1 MIFTLFGILITSIA
15 VSPTFGENE
24 SIVVSTDKSS
34 YSENDVISIYGEIK
48 YIALGDQ
55 ISLIVQA
62 PNGNIVQLDQMTV
75 ESDKKFNTEINPNG
89 PYWKTP
95 GMYKITITQNENNQA
110 TAYFE
115 FTGITSPSV
124 NEEAVAEESEAVA
137 EESEAVAE
145 ESEAVA
151 EEGTVEE
158 AVAEESEA
166 VAEEGTVEEAVAE
179 ESEVT
184 IIDSIIT
191 ATSITIQDSTD
202 LISYEITNGKVINSI
217 PDLDAVSLLLY
228 IESTDDGS
236 ITLTIP
242 RSVLDAT
249 INSEDD
255 QFFVLVDGE
264 EVDFEE
270 IATSTERTLTINFM
284 AGTEEIEI
292 IGTFVIPE
300 FGTIAAMILAVAII
314 SIVAISAKSRPGM
327 LSRY

>member
-1 MIFTLFGILITSIA
+1 MKAQWMIFALFLILITSIA
-15 VSPTFGENE
+15 VSPTFGENG
-24 SIVVSTDKSS
+24 SVVVSTDKSS
-34 YSENDVISIYGEIK
+34 YSENDVILISGEIK

-55 ISLIVQA
+55 LSLIVQS

-75 ESDKKFNTEINPNG
+75 GSDKKFSTEINPNG

-95 GMYKITITQNENNQA
+95 GMYKITITQNEDNQG
-110 TAYFE
+110 TVSFE
-115 FTGITSPSV
+115 FTGTTSVSV
-124 NEEAVAEESEAVA
+124 NEEVEGSVEEV
-137 EESEAVAE
+137 
-145 ESEAVA
+145 
-151 EEGTVEE
+151 EEGSVEE
-158 AVAEESEA
+158 VEDAV
-166 VAEEGTVEEAVAE
+166 V
-179 ESEVT
+179 
-184 IIDSIIT
+184 DSVIT
-191 ATSITIQDSTD
+191 ATTITIQDSTD
-202 LISYEITNGKVINSI
+202 LVSYEIVNGELINVI
-217 PDLDAVSLLLY
+217 PDMDAVSLLVH

-249 INSEDD
+249 INNGDD

-270 IATSTERTLTINFM
+270 IITSTDRTLTINFL

-314 SIVAISAKSRPGM
+314 SIIAISSKSRLGM

>member
-24 SIVVSTDKSS
+24 SIVVSTDKSA

-75 ESDKKFNTEINPNG
+75 ESDKKFNAEINPNG

-124 NEEAVAEESEAVA
+124 N
-137 EESEAVAE
+137 
-145 ESEAVA
+145 
-151 EEGTVEE
+151 EE

>member
-1 MIFTLFGILITSIA
+1 MIFTLFGILITSVGTTTA
-15 VSPTFGENE
+15 FGQNE
-24 SIVVSTDKSS
+24 SIILNIDKTS
-34 YSENDVISIYGEIK
+34 YLEGETISISGEITNM
-48 YIALGDQ
+48 IASNQ
-55 ISLIVQA
+55 ISLIIQS
-62 PNGNIVQLDQMTV
+62 PNGNLVALDQMTV
-75 ESDKKFNTEINPNG
+75 GSDKQFSTEIKLG
-89 PYWKTP
+89 GKLMKQEGTYTIKVQY
-95 GMYKITITQNENNQA
+95 GEQSITTS
-110 TAYFE
+110 FE
-115 FTGITSPSV
+115 FGGVIDVPE
-124 NEEAVAEESEAVA
+124 NELAETIVED
-137 EESEAVAE
+137 
-145 ESEAVA
+145 
-151 EEGTVEE
+151 TVEDIVME
-158 AVAEESEA
+158 DSVI
-166 VAEEGTVEEAVAE
+166 V
-179 ESEVT
+179 
-184 IIDSIIT
+184 DSIVT
-191 ATSITIQDSTD
+191 ATTLTIQDSTD

-270 IATSTERTLTINFM
+270 IATSTERTLTINFL

>member
-137 EESEAVAE
+137 EE
-145 ESEAVA
+145 
-151 EEGTVEE
+151 
-158 AVAEESEA
+158 
-166 VAEEGTVEEAVAE
+166 GTVEEAVAE

-236 ITLTIP
+236 I
-242 RSVLDAT
+242 S
-249 INSEDD
+249 SKS
-255 QFFVLVDGE
+255 
-264 EVDFEE
+264 
-270 IATSTERTLTINFM
+270 TSSPSTNTKN
-284 AGTEEIEI
+284 
-292 IGTFVIPE
+292 
-300 FGTIAAMILAVAII
+300 
-314 SIVAISAKSRPGM
+314 
-327 LSRY
+327 